1 MVGYAVSGFVDGFFK
16 GRDWRDAKEDR
27 KLDRER
33 QKRLDELQLREFGL
47 REQDFAMRKRAA
59 DLQYSEAEREIA
71 RRAEEQAFLEQMAAS
86 APGAGGGMGVLPAG
100 GGIDTSAYPVG
111 VPQGQPMSSP
121 MAPAAPARPAAP
133 AAPRLGFGVTTT
145 APSPAMPPQAN
156 NLPPE
161 GLPITNVQ
169 PVQGTL
175 PQPPASPAAGIPPLL
190 AQNPDGTISAARPP
204 RSAEEKA
211 ALVEAAKTGKLTMQ
225 PANVI
230 PQMGIDAKG
239 LQGGPVV
246 PINTPTEVNPQSSAL
261 VQKWQGASRSF
272 EINQNS
278 DRIARGLGN
287 GADGGP
293 ASSVPA
299 RFLADIGNFIMKT
312 PEAGKAYN
320 ATADDRARAQKW
332 YGSSEAEA
340 LFQANPELQSAAAAD
355 PYGFYK
361 QAQANGVGRAAM
373 EAAANPP
380 SEAKQNVAAAETAA
394 TASPAAA
401 AGAET
406 TKQVAQQVN
415 LSFGLKPGETLTP
428 KQVKSAAD
436 ATVDWYYENAL
447 PKMVEFYVGRGE
459 MEKAQA
465 LVDLTES
472 RQGKLALQD
481 RSAGLFKIINGDI
494 DGGFDLMLSSFKRY
508 GYVDES
514 YQLDED
520 ETGIMRDAEGGF
532 AGLRMV
538 FKDSKTGDTMEQVFG
553 SLDEAISYGMQMTDP
568 NTMIEMLA
576 AQKAAPQGALTDV
589 QKRIL
594 DDANTIMEQ
603 NEARALQGLPPIT
616 QEQAFEMAAAN
627 VAAVTGQSRPA
638 LGSLGASTGATDP
651 RLTGVDPNTGLY
663 REQ

>member
-33 QKRLDELQLREFGL
+33 QKRLDELKLREFGL

-71 RRAEEQAFLEQMAAS
+71 RRAEEQAFFEQMAAS

-121 MAPAAPARPAAP
+121 VAPAAPARPAAP

-175 PQPPASPAAGIPPLL
+175 PQPPAPPVPGIPPLL

-211 ALVEAAKTGKLTMQ
+211 ALVEAAKTGKLTASP
-225 PANVI
+225 PAVPAVPPGGLGVNVNA
-230 PQMGIDAKG
+230 PQ
-239 LQGGPVV
+239 
-246 PINTPTEVNPQSSAL
+246 EVDQ
-261 VQKWQGASRSF
+261 SRSGF
-272 EINQNS
+272 VQDVQQFNRKGAIS
-278 DRIARGLGN
+278 SGAGDIATALTTGR
-287 GADGGP
+287 DGGP
-293 ASSVPA
+293 AASGA
-299 RFLADIGNFIMKT
+299 AQFFAGIGDYFTKT
-312 PEAGKAYN
+312 PEGAKLSAARRDERAKAAEWYRSP
-320 ATADDRARAQKW
+320 AAREIF
-332 YGSSEAEA
+332 S
-340 LFQANPELQSAAAAD
+340 ANPDMMQAAAAD
-355 PYGFYK
+355 PEGFYR
-361 QAQANGVGRAAM
+361 QAAKAST
-373 EAAANPP
+373 PP
-380 SEAKQNVAAAETAA
+380 TKAQESVAAAETAA
-394 TASPAAA
+394 TASPAAV

-459 MEKAQA
+459 MEKARA

-520 ETGIMRDAEGGF
+520 ETGIVRDAEGGF

-576 AQKAAPQGALTDV
+576 AQKAAS
-589 QKRIL
+589 K
-594 DDANTIMEQ
+594 E
-603 NEARALQGLPPIT
+603 QGLTVKEEVDAALKFMELHNSTLGNTPIT
-616 QEQAFEMAAAN
+616 LEQAKESVRTA
-627 VAAVTGQSRPA
+627 QSRPA
-638 LGSLGASTGATDP
+638 LGSLGASTGAIDP
-651 RLTGVDPNTGLY
+651 RLTGVDPNTGRY

>member
-59 DLQYSEAEREIA
+59 DQLYTQAEQEQL
-71 RRAEEQAFLEQMAAS
+71 RAEQDRAFFTDLAAS

-133 AAPRLGFGVTTT
+133 AAPRLGFGVTT
-145 APSPAMPPQAN
+145 APAAMPPQAN

-175 PQPPASPAAGIPPLL
+175 PQPPAQPAAGIPPLL

-211 ALVEAAKTGKLTMQ
+211 ALVEAAKTGKLTASP
-225 PANVI
+225 PAVPAVPPGGLGVNVNA
-230 PQMGIDAKG
+230 PQ
-239 LQGGPVV
+239 
-246 PINTPTEVNPQSSAL
+246 EVDQ
-261 VQKWQGASRSF
+261 SRSGF
-272 EINQNS
+272 VQDVQQFNRKGAIS
-278 DRIARGLGN
+278 SGAGDIATALTTGR
-287 GADGGP
+287 DGGP
-293 ASSVPA
+293 AASGA
-299 RFLADIGNFIMKT
+299 AQFFAGIGDYFTKT
-312 PEAGKAYN
+312 PEGAKLSAARRDERAKAAEWYRSP
-320 ATADDRARAQKW
+320 AAREIF
-332 YGSSEAEA
+332 ST
-340 LFQANPELQSAAAAD
+340 NPDMMQAAAAD
-355 PYGFYK
+355 PEGFYR
-361 QAQANGVGRAAM
+361 Q
-373 EAAANPP
+373 AANASAPP
-380 SEAKQNVAAAETAA
+380 TKAQESVAAAETAA

-459 MEKAQA
+459 MEKARA

-481 RSAGLFKIINGDI
+481 RAAGLFKIINGDI
-494 DGGFDLMLSSFKRY
+494 DGGGALMLSAFKRY
-508 GYVDES
+508 GYVDET
-514 YQLDED
+514 YDLDEA
-520 ETGIMRDAEGGF
+520 ETGVIKDAEGGF
-532 AGLRMV
+532 AGLRVV
-538 FKDSKTGDTMEQVFG
+538 FKDRKTGDTMEQVFG
-553 SLDEAISYGMQMTDP
+553 SLDEAINYMTIMTEP
-568 NTMIEMLA
+568 
-576 AQKAAPQGALTDV
+576 
-589 QKRIL
+589 
-594 DDANTIMEQ
+594 NTIMEMMQ
-603 NEARALQGLPPIT
+603 EQKAASKEQGLT
-616 QEQAFEMAAAN
+616 VKEEMDAALKFMEQH
-627 VAAVTGQSRPA
+627 SRPA
-638 LGSLGASTGATDP
+638 LGSLGASTGAIDP
-651 RLTGVDPNTGLY
+651 RLTGVDPNTGRY